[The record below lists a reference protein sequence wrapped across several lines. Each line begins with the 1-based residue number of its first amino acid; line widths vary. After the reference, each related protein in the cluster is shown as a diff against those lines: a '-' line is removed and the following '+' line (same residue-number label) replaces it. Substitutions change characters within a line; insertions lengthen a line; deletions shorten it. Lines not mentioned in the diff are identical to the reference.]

1 MHIAVLDE
9 IQRRQVHAR
18 RVPRPVA
25 SAEQFS
31 AFLLRRHHLHPDHR
45 LIGPPGVLAAL
56 ELLQGD
62 DLPVRVWEQ
71 DLLPARVE
79 NYERE
84 WLDRLGLAGEMVWTV
99 FDRTASDRGRSTR
112 VGAALRENVGWLREG
127 TSTPAP
133 EMDARIKNVF
143 LHLQLRGASFAQDL
157 ARATGLAAPEVLG
170 GALGAFLGRHRDAGH
185 LQRDRGRHDA
195 ASARRR
201 GRGAATAAA
210 RADSRRPDA
219 AAR

>member
-1 MHIAVLDE
+1 M
-9 IQRRQVHAR
+9 
-18 RVPRPVA
+18 
-25 SAEQFS
+25 
-31 AFLLRRHHLHPDHR
+31 
-45 LIGPPGVLAAL
+45 LAAL
-56 ELLQGD
+56 ELLQGE

-79 NYERE
+79 SYERE

-99 FDRTASDRGRSTR
+99 FDRAASDRGRSTR

-127 TSTPAP
+127 SAPPP

-170 GALGAFLGRHRDAGH
+170 ALWELFWAGMVTPDTFSAIVAGMTPPRRPPSGA
-185 LQRDRGRHDA
+185 DA
-195 ASARRR
+195 AVRRAACCR
-201 GRGAATAAA
+201 GCR
-210 RADSRRPDA
+210 
-219 AAR
+219 